1 MEGLKIMTNKRKA
14 ELFDRAMNY
23 IYSTLAYD
31 NEIEYEE
38 VLEEIGFTEK
48 EIEEVLKSIF
58 DIED

>member
-1 MEGLKIMTNKRKA
+1 MTNKRKA

-23 IYSTLAYD
+23 ICSKLAYGD
-31 NEIEYEE
+31 EIEYEE

-48 EIEEVLKSIF
+48 EIEEELKNIF

>member
-1 MEGLKIMTNKRKA
+1 MTNKRKA
-14 ELFDRAMNY
+14 ELFDRAINY

-31 NEIEYEE
+31 DEIEYEE

-48 EIEEVLKSIF
+48 EIKEVLKNIF